1 MEMEAFTGKL
11 HAYLR
16 SVSTRIE
23 ELCVALCSLLHL
35 RCCVRRLPPGPRP
48 LSMLRR
54 PVGRHT
60 RMDKMDDRS
69 AVINLAQL
77 FCSTHSRYS

>member
-23 ELCVALCSLLHL
+23 ELCVALCSLLLLL
-35 RCCVRRLPPGPRP
+35 RAPPGPRP
-48 LSMLRR
+48 LSVLRR

-77 FCSTHSRYS
+77 FCNTHSRYS